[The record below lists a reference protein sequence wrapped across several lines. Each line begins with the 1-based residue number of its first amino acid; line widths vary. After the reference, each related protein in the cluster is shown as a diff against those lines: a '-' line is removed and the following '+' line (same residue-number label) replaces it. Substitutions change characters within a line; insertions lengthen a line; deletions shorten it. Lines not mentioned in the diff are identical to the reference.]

1 MQDMNH
7 QTPMYESEPMDF
19 QQTQQQHQQGREIIV
34 RNEDVAGGEESQ
46 TTLRSD
52 WRIHPIYDGGAG
64 TSGAGGV
71 GEENEGGVDGGIQ
84 PLSLSVIGSEIPPVV
99 DQLTLSFQGEVYVF
113 DAVSPEKVGFLLV
126 GFDQFH
132 FILGIGF

>member
-1 MQDMNH
+1 MNH

-34 RNEDVAGGEESQ
+34 RNEDVAGGEESIDNPQ
-46 TTLRSD
+46 IRLEET
-52 WRIHPIYDGGAG
+52 HPIYDGGAG